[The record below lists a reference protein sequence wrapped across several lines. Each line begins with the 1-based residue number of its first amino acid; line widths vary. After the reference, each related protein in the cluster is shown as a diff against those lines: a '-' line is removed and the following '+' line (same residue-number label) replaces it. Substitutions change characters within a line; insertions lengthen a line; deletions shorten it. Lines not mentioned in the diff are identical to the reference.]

1 MRTWLV
7 VFFVGSL
14 SNYVDACRMCSQT
27 LLFCF
32 LFFFCFL
39 FSSLGSPLFWVKA
52 CVCVCVRLTWKRRL
66 ACRTQLFFIWCV
78 FFFFPFSFLNKLDLF
93 ISLTFVQFAVHLTRH
108 LVGAYGNL
116 VMYCILFILFFCV
129 LCAYCILY
137 YCPVPV
143 PILFTMCV
151 CHVALHP
158 SIHLGAEGEWEE
170 KRAGICI
177 Q

>member
-1 MRTWLV
+1 MFNYILYGRLGSGLETTCGL
-7 VFFVGSL
+7 GSL
-14 SNYVDACRMCSQT
+14 YFSSAHYPTMLMRAVCVHKP
-27 LLFCF
+27 FCFF
-32 LFFFCFL
+32 LFFFLARLSTFL
-39 FSSLGSPLFWVKA
+39 GKGL
-52 CVCVCVRLTWKRRL
+52 CVCVLPGSVVSHAGLNSF
-66 ACRTQLFFIWCV
+66 LFDV
-78 FFFFPFSFLNKLDLF
+78 FFFFPFSFLNKLVLF

-158 SIHLGAEGEWEE
+158 SIHLGAEGE
-170 KRAGICI
+170 
-177 Q
+177 